1 MAPEERLFET
11 LKRKVGKEVGV
22 TDWFSISQMEA
33 DMFGPLTCDW
43 DPMHNDPEWAKTSP
57 WGNTIAH
64 GFHLLSLISW
74 FNKAAA
80 GLPILSNER
89 VYALNY
95 GLDRVRFI
103 SPFRIGKRARDHV
116 SLTAITEK
124 RPGEFLVKTT
134 HKVIVEGEAKPAMI
148 AEHLALFVVGKHD
161 AVSASAAE

>member
-1 MAPEERLFET
+1 MAPEERLFDA
-11 LKRKVGKEVGV
+11 LKQKIGEEVGV
-22 TDWFSISQMEA
+22 TEWFSISQMEA
-33 DMFGPLTCDW
+33 DIFGPLTRDW
-43 DPMHNDPEWAKTSP
+43 DPMHNDPAWAETSP
-57 WGNTIAH
+57 WGDTIAH
-64 GFHLLSLISW
+64 GFHLLSLVSW

-80 GLPILSNER
+80 GLPILTNER

-116 SLTAITEK
+116 SLTSIKEK

-134 HKVIVEGEAKPAMI
+134 HKVIVEGETKPAMI
-148 AEHLALFVVGKHD
+148 AEHLALFVVGNSG